1 MRPALLLLALAA
13 AAEGRKADKQG
24 TGMPDKGT
32 GTPRPPAPAPRPA
45 ATAERVERTAAEAK
59 NAYLEFK
66 ENRKRDRAESR
77 LRGADAG
84 PIRLEGDRP
93 EDASAEHR
101 RSPRPPKLDE
111 RHREHA
117 DRAATRRAEDDIM
130 YAWWCE
136 EKGHADTVTCL
147 NHEMRELALKLR
159 PDAENGEWSVGD
171 EDREKLREMR
181 KAIHE
186 KRHEARDA
194 QAGDRQMHH
203 INEDFEMRDDFCD
216 HKQFRDFALCT
227 KWASGKKLR
236 NERKERLGNMI

>member
-1 MRPALLLLALAA
+1 MRSALLLLALAA
-13 AAEGRKADKQG
+13 AAEGRKANYQSNE
-24 TGMPDKGT
+24 MPDA
-32 GTPRPPAPAPRPA
+32 PRAPRPLTRPVKA
-45 ATAERVERTAAEAK
+45 AAERVERTAAEAK

-84 PIRLEGDRP
+84 PTRLEGDRP
-93 EDASAEHR
+93 GDASAEDR
-101 RSPRPPKLDE
+101 RPPGAFDE
-111 RHREHA
+111 RHRERA
-117 DRAATRRAEDDIM
+117 DRAATRRAEEDIM

-159 PDAENGEWSVGD
+159 PDAENGEWSVSD

-186 KRHEARDA
+186 KRHEARNA

>member
-1 MRPALLLLALAA
+1 MRSALLLLALAA
-13 AAEGRKADKQG
+13 AAEGRKADYQG
-24 TGMPDKGT
+24 TGKPDKGT

-45 ATAERVERTAAEAK
+45 AAAERVERTAAEAK

-101 RSPRPPKLDE
+101 RSPRTLADE

-117 DRAATRRAEDDIM
+117 DRAATRRAEEDIM

-159 PDAENGEWSVGD
+159 PDAESGEWSVGD

>member
-1 MRPALLLLALAA
+1 MRSAVLLLALAA
-13 AAEGRKADKQG
+13 AAEGRKANYQG
-24 TGMPDKGT
+24 TDMMPDKVK
-32 GTPRPPAPAPRPA
+32 A
-45 ATAERVERTAAEAK
+45 AAERVERTAAEAK

-84 PIRLEGDRP
+84 
-93 EDASAEHR
+93 ASAEDR
-101 RSPRPPKLDE
+101 RDGRPRKLDE

-117 DRAATRRAEDDIM
+117 DRAATRRAEEDIM

-159 PDAENGEWSVGD
+159 PDAENGD

-216 HKQFRDFALCT
+216 HKQFRDFALCA

>member
-1 MRPALLLLALAA
+1 MRSAVLLLALAA
-13 AAEGRKADKQG
+13 AAEGRKADYQG
-24 TGMPDKGT
+24 TGMPDKVK
-32 GTPRPPAPAPRPA
+32 A
-45 ATAERVERTAAEAK
+45 AAERVERTAAEAK

-84 PIRLEGDRP
+84 
-93 EDASAEHR
+93 ASAEDR
-101 RSPRPPKLDE
+101 RDGRPRELDE

-117 DRAATRRAEDDIM
+117 DRAATRRAEEDIM

-159 PDAENGEWSVGD
+159 PDAENGD

-216 HKQFRDFALCT
+216 HKQFRDFALCA

>member
-1 MRPALLLLALAA
+1 MRSALLLLALAA
-13 AAEGRKADKQG
+13 AAEGRKANHQSKE
-24 TGMPDKGT
+24 TPDA
-32 GTPRPPAPAPRPA
+32 PRAPRPLPRPVKA
-45 ATAERVERTAAEAK
+45 AAERVERTAAEAK

-84 PIRLEGDRP
+84 PIRLEGG
-93 EDASAEHR
+93 DASADDR
-101 RSPRPPKLDE
+101 RPPGKLDE

-117 DRAATRRAEDDIM
+117 DRAATRRAEEDIM

-147 NHEMRELALKLR
+147 NHEMRELALKFR
-159 PDAENGEWSVGD
+159 PDAESGD
-171 EDREKLREMR
+171 EDHEKLRAMLKE
-181 KAIHE
+181 IHE
-186 KRHEARDA
+186 KRREAKDA
-194 QAGDRQMHH
+194 QSGDRQMHH
-203 INEDFEMRDDFCD
+203 INEDFEMRNDFCD

>member
-1 MRPALLLLALAA
+1 MRSAVLLLALAA
-13 AAEGRKADKQG
+13 AAEGRKADYQG
-24 TGMPDKGT
+24 TDMMPDKVK
-32 GTPRPPAPAPRPA
+32 A
-45 ATAERVERTAAEAK
+45 AAERVERTAAEAK

-84 PIRLEGDRP
+84 
-93 EDASAEHR
+93 ASAEDR
-101 RSPRPPKLDE
+101 RDGRPRELDE

-117 DRAATRRAEDDIM
+117 DRAATRRAEEDIM

-159 PDAENGEWSVGD
+159 PDAENGD

-216 HKQFRDFALCT
+216 HKQFRDFALCA

>member
-1 MRPALLLLALAA
+1 MRSAVLLLALAA
-13 AAEGRKADKQG
+13 AAEGRKANYQG
-24 TGMPDKGT
+24 TDMMPDKVK
-32 GTPRPPAPAPRPA
+32 A
-45 ATAERVERTAAEAK
+45 AAERVERTAAEAK

-84 PIRLEGDRP
+84 PIHLEGG
-93 EDASAEHR
+93 DASAEDR
-101 RSPRPPKLDE
+101 RPPRKLDE

-117 DRAATRRAEDDIM
+117 DRAATRRAEEDIM

-159 PDAENGEWSVGD
+159 PDAENGD

-216 HKQFRDFALCT
+216 HKQFRDFALCA

>member
-1 MRPALLLLALAA
+1 MRSAVLLLALAA
-13 AAEGRKADKQG
+13 AAEGRKADYQG
-24 TGMPDKGT
+24 TGMPDKVK
-32 GTPRPPAPAPRPA
+32 A
-45 ATAERVERTAAEAK
+45 AAERVERRAAEAK

-84 PIRLEGDRP
+84 
-93 EDASAEHR
+93 ASAEDR
-101 RSPRPPKLDE
+101 RDGRPRKLDE

-117 DRAATRRAEDDIM
+117 DRAATRRAEEDIM

-159 PDAENGEWSVGD
+159 PDAENGD

-216 HKQFRDFALCT
+216 HKQFRDFALCA

>member
-1 MRPALLLLALAA
+1 MRSALLLLALAA
-13 AAEGRKADKQG
+13 AAEGRKADYQG
-24 TGMPDKGT
+24 TGKLDKGT

-45 ATAERVERTAAEAK
+45 AAAERVERTAAEAK

-66 ENRKRDRAESR
+66 ENRKRDRAE
-77 LRGADAG
+77 
-84 PIRLEGDRP
+84 
-93 EDASAEHR
+93 AE
-101 RSPRPPKLDE
+101 E
-111 RHREHA
+111 
-117 DRAATRRAEDDIM
+117 DIM

-159 PDAENGEWSVGD
+159 PDAESGEWSVGD

-181 KAIHE
+181 KKIHD

-203 INEDFEMRDDFCD
+203 INEDFEMRNDFCD

-227 KWASGKKLR
+227 KWASGKLR
-236 NERKERLGNMI
+236 NERKERLGNMIGRRRAGSNGS

>member
-1 MRPALLLLALAA
+1 MRSALLLLALAA
-13 AAEGRKADKQG
+13 AAEGRKADYPG
-24 TGMPDKGT
+24 TGMPDKVK
-32 GTPRPPAPAPRPA
+32 A
-45 ATAERVERTAAEAK
+45 AAERVERRAAEAK

-66 ENRKRDRAESR
+66 ENRKRDRAEPR

-84 PIRLEGDRP
+84 PIHLEGGRP
-93 EDASAEHR
+93 EDDASAEDR
-101 RSPRPPKLDE
+101 RDGRPRKLDE

-117 DRAATRRAEDDIM
+117 DRAATRRAEEDIM

-159 PDAENGEWSVGD
+159 PDAENGD
-171 EDREKLREMR
+171 EDREKLREIR

-216 HKQFRDFALCT
+216 HKQFRDFALCA
-227 KWASGKKLR
+227 KWASGKKQR

>member
-1 MRPALLLLALAA
+1 MRSAVLLLALAA
-13 AAEGRKADKQG
+13 AAEGRKANYQG
-24 TGMPDKGT
+24 TDMMPDKVK
-32 GTPRPPAPAPRPA
+32 A
-45 ATAERVERTAAEAK
+45 AAERVERTAAEAK

-66 ENRKRDRAESR
+66 EKRKRDRAESR

-84 PIRLEGDRP
+84 PTRLEGDRS
-93 EDASAEHR
+93 EDASAEDWR
-101 RSPRPPKLDE
+101 RLGRFDE

-117 DRAATRRAEDDIM
+117 DRAATRRAEEDIM

-147 NHEMRELALKLR
+147 NREMRELALKLR
-159 PDAENGEWSVGD
+159 PDAENGD

-216 HKQFRDFALCT
+216 HKQFRDFALCA

>member
-1 MRPALLLLALAA
+1 MRSAVLLLALAA
-13 AAEGRKADKQG
+13 AAEGRKADYQG
-24 TGMPDKGT
+24 TGMPDKVK
-32 GTPRPPAPAPRPA
+32 A
-45 ATAERVERTAAEAK
+45 AAERVERRAAEAK

-84 PIRLEGDRP
+84 PIRLEGG
-93 EDASAEHR
+93 DASAEDR
-101 RSPRPPKLDE
+101 RDGRPRKLDE

-117 DRAATRRAEDDIM
+117 DRAATRRAEEDIM

-159 PDAENGEWSVGD
+159 PDAENGD

-216 HKQFRDFALCT
+216 HKQFRDFALCA

>member
-1 MRPALLLLALAA
+1 
-13 AAEGRKADKQG
+13 AEGRKANYQG
-24 TGMPDKGT
+24 TDMMPDKVK
-32 GTPRPPAPAPRPA
+32 A
-45 ATAERVERTAAEAK
+45 AAERVERTAAEAK

-84 PIRLEGDRP
+84 
-93 EDASAEHR
+93 ASAEDR
-101 RSPRPPKLDE
+101 RPPRKLDE

-117 DRAATRRAEDDIM
+117 DRAATRRAEEDIM

-159 PDAENGEWSVGD
+159 PDAENGD

-216 HKQFRDFALCT
+216 HKQFRDFALCA

>member
-1 MRPALLLLALAA
+1 MRSALLLLALAA
-13 AAEGRKADKQG
+13 AAEGRKADYQG
-24 TGMPDKGT
+24 TGKPDKGT

-45 ATAERVERTAAEAK
+45 AAAERVERTAAEAK

-66 ENRKRDRAESR
+66 ENRKRDRAEFR

-93 EDASAEHR
+93 EDASAEDR
-101 RSPRPPKLDE
+101 RPPGKLDE

-117 DRAATRRAEDDIM
+117 DRAATRRAEEDIM

-181 KAIHE
+181 KKIHD

-203 INEDFEMRDDFCD
+203 INEDFEMRNDFCD

>member
-1 MRPALLLLALAA
+1 MRSALLLLALAA
-13 AAEGRKADKQG
+13 AAEGRKADYQG
-24 TGMPDKGT
+24 TGKPDKGT

-45 ATAERVERTAAEAK
+45 AAAERVERTAAEAK

-101 RSPRPPKLDE
+101 RSPRTLADE

-117 DRAATRRAEDDIM
+117 DRAATRRAEEDIM

>member
-1 MRPALLLLALAA
+1 MRSAVLLLALAA
-13 AAEGRKADKQG
+13 AAEGRKANYQG
-24 TGMPDKGT
+24 TDMMPDKVK
-32 GTPRPPAPAPRPA
+32 A
-45 ATAERVERTAAEAK
+45 AAERVERTAAEAK

-84 PIRLEGDRP
+84 
-93 EDASAEHR
+93 ASAEDR
-101 RSPRPPKLDE
+101 RDGRPRELDE

-117 DRAATRRAEDDIM
+117 DRAATRRAEEDIM

-159 PDAENGEWSVGD
+159 PDAENGD

-216 HKQFRDFALCT
+216 HKQFRDFALCA

>member
-1 MRPALLLLALAA
+1 MRSAVLLLALAA
-13 AAEGRKADKQG
+13 AAEGRKANYQG
-24 TGMPDKGT
+24 TDMMPDKVK
-32 GTPRPPAPAPRPA
+32 A
-45 ATAERVERTAAEAK
+45 AAERVERRAAEAK

-84 PIRLEGDRP
+84 PIHLEGG
-93 EDASAEHR
+93 DASAEDR
-101 RSPRPPKLDE
+101 RDGRPRKLDE

-117 DRAATRRAEDDIM
+117 DRAATRRAEEDIM

-159 PDAENGEWSVGD
+159 PDAENGD

-216 HKQFRDFALCT
+216 HKQFRDFALCA